1 MGTRQGNKLPSHTAE
16 DHSISADSLSFAG
29 LVSIQEQH
37 QNTKPHAPINNT
49 NYYYQVSNQDLD
61 FEFSTIKADFNSG
74 ANPFKITPAD
84 VLISNGRIKPFQP
97 NRSFATDPPISL
109 RSLLEIDHHVNSKMS
124 CGQTRKCDEQR
135 VKARNL
141 KSKERSVTRTW
152 FGQNMFR
159 SFLSP
164 CRKCQATQPG
174 AVKGQR
180 LNQRTLT

>member
-1 MGTRQGNKLPSHTAE
+1 MGTQRQGNKLPSHAAE
-16 DHSISADSLSFAG
+16 DSISADSLSFAG

-37 QNTKPHAPINNT
+37 QNPKPHAPNNNT

-74 ANPFKITPAD
+74 ANPFKVTPAD

-97 NRSFATDPPISL
+97 NRSFATDSPISL
-109 RSLLEIDHHVNSKMS
+109 RSLLAIDHHVNSKMS

-135 VKARNL
+135 VKARSH

-152 FGQNMFR
+152 FGQKMFR

-174 AVKGQR
+174 TIKGQK
-180 LNQRTLT
+180 LNRTLT